1 MVSNCVLIGKY
12 NCRIAN
18 GYRILL
24 VSYSIFGNID
34 DVMVGVWTQQR
45 VFFCF
50 KSKYQSKSEITLW
63 NSAKARISLRKK
75 TPITTI
81 LLPRDELWYEEKP
94 GNAKLR
100 WKREAVCPTA
110 GGSRI
115 SSNRTFA
122 ALFPYIYNRS
132 TKEECQMRKRKLKIF
147 LTPTENS
154 IVIQSLNHLRNAL
167 LRENRDTGCL
177 DELLLKVMCAP
188 VKKM

>member
-1 MVSNCVLIGKY
+1 MSFDTKKS
-12 NCRIAN
+12 REMQ
-18 GYRILL
+18 
-24 VSYSIFGNID
+24 SYG
-34 DVMVGVWTQQR
+34 
-45 VFFCF
+45 
-50 KSKYQSKSEITLW
+50 E
-63 NSAKARISLRKK
+63 
-75 TPITTI
+75 
-81 LLPRDELWYEEKP
+81 
-94 GNAKLR
+94 NAKPSAPQQAAL
-100 WKREAVCPTA
+100 EYPQIAH
-110 GGSRI
+110 
-115 SSNRTFA
+115 FA